1 MIYVRRL
8 KMNLT
13 FTRGKYYN
21 GNVALNVE
29 DAETGAPYAIA
40 TVNTE
45 KLPKG
50 MAALDTENW
59 PEVVDILK
67 KEGIITG
74 EKLGSVKSGFCEYPI
89 YKLNLDGLEY
99 MQ

>member
-1 MIYVRRL
+1 
-8 KMNLT
+8 MNLI
-13 FTRGKYYN
+13 FKRGKYYN
-21 GNVALNVE
+21 GNVALMAF
-29 DAETGAPYAIA
+29 DAETGEPYANA
-40 TVNTE
+40 TVNVDR
-45 KLPKG
+45 LPKG

-89 YKLNLDGLEY
+89 YKLNLDVLEY

>member
-1 MIYVRRL
+1 
-8 KMNLT
+8 MNLI
-13 FTRGKYYN
+13 FKRGKYYN
-21 GNVALNVE
+21 GNVALMAF
-29 DAETGAPYAIA
+29 DAETGEPYANA
-40 TVNTE
+40 TVNVDR
-45 KLPKG
+45 LPKG